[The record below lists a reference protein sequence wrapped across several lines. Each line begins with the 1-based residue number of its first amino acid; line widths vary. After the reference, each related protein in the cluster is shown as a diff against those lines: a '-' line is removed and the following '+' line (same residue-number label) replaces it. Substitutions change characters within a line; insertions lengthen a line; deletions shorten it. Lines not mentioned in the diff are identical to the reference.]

1 MHQNH
6 ATMHNDILRIKKFF
20 MLLVLGQGQK
30 QKGRRQLCTAQTILF
45 SIVNREILPVA

>member
-30 QKGRRQLCTAQTILF
+30 QKGRRQEAHEAAERAKQGNKQG
-45 SIVNREILPVA
+45 S